1 MYYSLLRVK
10 PYITGKVED
19 DEFVFPRRQLLEVD
33 SEVWIYFRYKTY
45 MIQPSNWDLYAD
57 KIDMVMKES
66 CSKYKQIQ

>member
-1 MYYSLLRVK
+1 
-10 PYITGKVED
+10 
-19 DEFVFPRRQLLEVD
+19 
-33 SEVWIYFRYKTY
+33 